1 MGFWRGV
8 GRSVNPYTGVKTF
21 FEGMDE
27 LTTAVEQMEQENARL
42 DAEADRRA
50 RKDAENEALVQA
62 QFGMSVDELLKQEYQ
77 KMFGGK

>member
-27 LTTAVEQMEQENARL
+27 LSTAVEQMEKENARL
-42 DAEADRRA
+42 DARA
-50 RKDAENEALVQA
+50 NR
-62 QFGMSVDELLKQEYQ
+62 DELLKQEYQ
-77 KMFGGK
+77 KMFGNK

>member
-27 LTTAVEQMEQENARL
+27 LVTFNEQMESENARL
-42 DAEADRRA
+42 DA
-50 RKDAENEALVQA
+50 QI
-62 QFGMSVDELLKQEYQ
+62 KQEYQ
-77 KMFGGK
+77 KMFGDK

>member
-1 MGFWRGV
+1 MEFWRGV

-27 LTTAVEQMEQENARL
+27 LTTAVEQMEAENARL
-42 DAEADRRA
+42 DAQTAG
-50 RKDAENEALVQA
+50 V
-62 QFGMSVDELLKQEYQ
+62 SVDELIKQEYQ

>member
-27 LTTAVEQMEQENARL
+27 LTTAVEQMEAENARL
-42 DAEADRRA
+42 DAQTAG
-50 RKDAENEALVQA
+50 V
-62 QFGMSVDELLKQEYQ
+62 SVDELIKQEYQ

>member
-27 LTTAVEQMEQENARL
+27 LDTAVEQMEAVNASL
-42 DAEADRRA
+42 DA
-50 RKDAENEALVQA
+50 QI
-62 QFGMSVDELLKQEYQ
+62 KQEYQ
-77 KMFGGK
+77 KMFGDK

>member
-27 LTTAVEQMEQENARL
+27 LTTAVEQMEAENARL
-42 DAEADRRA
+42 DAQTAG
-50 RKDAENEALVQA
+50 V
-62 QFGMSVDELLKQEYQ
+62 SVDELIKQEYP

>member
-27 LTTAVEQMEQENARL
+27 LSTAVEQMEQENARL
-42 DAEADRRA
+42 DARA
-50 RKDAENEALVQA
+50 NR
-62 QFGMSVDELLKQEYQ
+62 DELLKQEYQ
-77 KMFGGK
+77 KMFGNK